1 MSNILEIKNLSK
13 SFGSKVVLKDVT
25 FNVPSGAIVG
35 FIGDNG
41 AGKSTTFKTVLEL
54 IFKDSGTVKI
64 FGEENIN
71 KDAKNKGKIG
81 VVFDA
86 MNLPAHLTIKQLN
99 KVFEKMFESWDRE
112 NFYQLVH
119 SFSLPTNEK
128 VGRFSRGMSMK
139 LSIVVALSHNA
150 KLLILD
156 EATGGLD
163 PSSREEVL
171 EELKSFVSKSNGGI
185 LLSSHI
191 MSDVEKIASHLIVIK
206 DGEILLN
213 EEKDKVLDNYAIVDV
228 NEEQLT
234 LINKDIVVVQRNNGS
249 YFNVLVSDVH
259 KLPSG
264 IAHRTISIEEISV
277 LLTRSEK

>member
-1 MSNILEIKNLSK
+1 
-13 SFGSKVVLKDVT
+13 
-25 FNVPSGAIVG
+25 
-35 FIGDNG
+35 
-41 AGKSTTFKTVLEL
+41 
-54 IFKDSGTVKI
+54 
-64 FGEENIN
+64 
-71 KDAKNKGKIG
+71 
-81 VVFDA
+81 
-86 MNLPAHLTIKQLN
+86 
-99 KVFEKMFESWDRE
+99 
-112 NFYQLVH
+112 
-119 SFSLPTNEK
+119 
-128 VGRFSRGMSMK
+128 
-139 LSIVVALSHNA
+139 LSHNA

-163 PSSREEVL
+163 PSSRDEVL

-234 LINKDIVVVQRNNGS
+234 LINKDIVVVKRNNGS

>member
-1 MSNILEIKNLSK
+1 
-13 SFGSKVVLKDVT
+13 
-25 FNVPSGAIVG
+25 
-35 FIGDNG
+35 
-41 AGKSTTFKTVLEL
+41 
-54 IFKDSGTVKI
+54 
-64 FGEENIN
+64 
-71 KDAKNKGKIG
+71 
-81 VVFDA
+81 

-112 NFYQLVH
+112 NFYRLVNT
-119 SFSLPTNEK
+119 FSLSTNEK
-128 VGRFSRGMSMK
+128 VGGFSRGMSMK
-139 LSIVVALSHNA
+139 LSIAIALSHNA

-163 PSSREEVL
+163 PSSREGVL

-191 MSDVEKIASHLIVIK
+191 MSDVEKIASHLIIIK

-213 EEKDKVLDNYAIVDV
+213 EEKDNVLGSYAIVDV
-228 NEEQLT
+228 DVEQIT
-234 LINKDIVVVQRNNGS
+234 LINKDIVVAKRNHGS
-249 YFNVLVSDVH
+249 YFNVLVSNVH

-264 IAHRTISIEEISV
+264 IAHRTISIEEMSV